1 MCCRGHAL
9 QEGDFGV
16 HTVAPSSISACAIT
30 VTALVPDPQHKSQSR
45 HVQTLTQSH
54 LVEVARAGARRPSA
68 RLKPKVAV
76 RGAGG
81 CVV

>member
-1 MCCRGHAL
+1 MCCRGQAL

-30 VTALVPDPQHKSQSR
+30 VTALAPHPQHKSQSR
-45 HVQTLTQSH
+45 AQTLTQSH